1 MSIITYMIVIWG
13 GTEDYI
19 IRSAQVMQNKAA
31 KLVTRTFD
39 LYTPTRVLLRQCGW
53 LSVRQLIFSHSV
65 LQIWKTGRSLK
76 QWHIHSNLIESRTRS
91 ASIGNLRIP
100 VTTTALAAK
109 SFMVRAPNFWN
120 ETPPEIRACE
130 SLNTFKK
137 NLKEFIILKV
147 PID

>member
-1 MSIITYMIVIWG
+1 MIVIWG

-39 LYTPTRVLLRQCGW
+39 LYTPTTSASEAMW
-53 LSVRQLIFSHSV
+53 MSDSVRQLIFYHSV
-65 LQIWKTGRSLK
+65 LQIWKTRRSLK
-76 QWHIHSNLIESRTRS
+76 PWHIHSNLIESRTRS
-91 ASIGNLRIP
+91 ANIGNLKIP